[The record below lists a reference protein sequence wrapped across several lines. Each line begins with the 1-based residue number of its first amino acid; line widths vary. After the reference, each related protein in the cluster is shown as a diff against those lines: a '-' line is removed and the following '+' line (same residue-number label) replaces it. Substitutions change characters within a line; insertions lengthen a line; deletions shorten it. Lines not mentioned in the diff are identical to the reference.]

1 VRTMS
6 ELLPESEYW
15 CLSITARNVK
25 EFEDP
30 KDILLM
36 HINNMPGIGYRELSR
51 LTGLSNGTLTYHLSR
66 LEKSSQ
72 IRVDRQKEK
81 RTTRYYSINI
91 PTQESDILRQLRN
104 EVSRQIIKLIL
115 EHDLCTFNEIV
126 EHLKKASSTTSWHLN
141 RLKDAGIIS
150 VKYVDGYQLY
160 SLINPELISDV
171 LHKYKESF
179 IDAVVNNYAH
189 MVEEL

>member
-1 VRTMS
+1 MIM
-6 ELLPESEYW
+6 
-15 CLSITARNVK
+15 SITTRSMNQL
-25 EFEDP
+25 EDP
-30 KDILLM
+30 KDVLLR
-36 HINNMPGIGYRELSR
+36 HINNMPGIRYRELLR
-51 LTGLSNGTLTYHLSR
+51 FTGLSNGALAYHLSR

-126 EHLKKASSTTSWHLN
+126 EHLNKASSTTSWHLK

-150 VKYVDGYQLY
+150 VKHGGEYQMYQIVSPNLVSDILY
-160 SLINPELISDV
+160 
-171 LHKYKESF
+171 KYKESF
-179 IDAVVNNYAH
+179 VDAVVNNYTNI
-189 MVEEL
+189 VEEL

>member
-6 ELLPESEYW
+6 ELLPESEYRS
-15 CLSITARNVK
+15 LSITARNLN
-25 EFEDP
+25 EFDP
-30 KDILLM
+30 KDVLLT
-36 HINNMPGIGYRELSR
+36 HINNMPGIRYRELLR
-51 LTGLSNGTLTYHLSR
+51 LTGFSNGSLTYYLSR
-66 LEKSSQ
+66 LEKSSE
-72 IRVDRQKEK
+72 IRVDRQK

-126 EHLKKASSTTSWHLN
+126 EHLKKASSTTSWHLK
-141 RLKDAGIIS
+141 RLKEAGIIS
-150 VKYVDGYQLY
+150 VKYVHSYRLY
-160 SLINPELISDV
+160 SIMNPELISNV
-171 LHKYKESF
+171 LYKYKESF